1 MTFEHGLNLFLIG
14 YWINEH
20 TSFMNFDES
29 SKDVLDHWNEV
40 FGIIGL
46 EDDNKETLLLFSVC
60 WEAKPPES

>member
-1 MTFEHGLNLFLIG
+1 
-14 YWINEH
+14 
-20 TSFMNFDES
+20 MNFDES

-46 EDDNKETLLLFSVC
+46 EDDNKETLLLVSVC